1 MKIKAGLNSKSIG
14 KMIDNLKNCEYQ
26 LRREMVFDFLRECCK
41 WFIER
46 ANKHLDRSDVGAN
59 VIKSIQ
65 NGWTWAIGEKSATI
79 INTSSKAVF
88 VEFGVGMVGGTIP
101 HPEVP
106 VDYQYDKNDHQ
117 SKSNGYWVYY
127 ANTLDD
133 VDMHEG
139 YIVRTANGG
148 GHKLTINDNGIGAS
162 GGFWIITKGSWG
174 DMYAYNTL
182 VDLQTEKKVM
192 SGLWQKVKE
201 KYWGKD
207 KVWTY

>member
-59 VIKSIQ
+59 VIKDIQ

-79 INTSSKAVF
+79 INTSDKAVF
-88 VEFGVGMVGGTIP
+88 VEFGVGFVGKSIP

-106 VDYQYDKNDHQ
+106 VGYDYDIPTQ
-117 SKSNGYWVYY
+117 SKFVNRRGERYWIY
-127 ANTLDD
+127 TTDD
-133 VDMHEG
+133 EENVDMHKG
-139 YIVRTANGG
+139 YLSKYDRFGQ
-148 GHKLTINDNGIGAS
+148 L
-162 GGFWIITKGSWG
+162 WIITKGSWG

-182 VDLQTEKKVM
+182 VDLQMEKKVM